1 MSETN
6 GRIDYSRLVS
16 DIDFAS
22 AFEGTRFE
30 EYTDTDSEGGV
41 GSVIG
46 GWVGAAAGRFVG
58 MALGQV
64 AQELLVDELFGSKE
78 ADDSEDSADDES
90 TDAEESTDASSDS
103 TDEDDNENEQP
114 ADADE
119 QKAEADAE

>member
-6 GRIDYSRLVS
+6 GRLDYSRLVS

-30 EYTDTDSEGGV
+30 AYTDSDSEGGV
-41 GSVIG
+41 GSVVG
-46 GWVGAAAGRFVG
+46 GWVGAAVGRFVG

-78 ADDSEDSADDES
+78 TDEETADDSSES
-90 TDAEESTDASSDS
+90 TKNGSTDAAEESTD
-103 TDEDDNENEQP
+103 TDEQT
-114 ADADE
+114 
-119 QKAEADAE
+119 AEADAE